1 MIPPQTNKRRPIVEY
16 VAIVTGLALL
26 QVFIFSIQV
35 GQQRGKHDV
44 KAPAV
49 TGHPEFERAYRIH
62 QNTIEQ
68 VIIFLPSLWIFAT
81 YWRPDIAAGLGLLF
95 IVGRQVYRG
104 AYMEDPTKR
113 AAGFATGAIAVLVLL
128 VGGLIGAIM
137 KVV

>member
-1 MIPPQTNKRRPIVEY
+1 M
-16 VAIVTGLALL
+16 
-26 QVFIFSIQV
+26 
-35 GQQRGKHDV
+35 
-44 KAPAV
+44 
-49 TGHPEFERAYRIH
+49 
-62 QNTIEQ
+62 
-68 VIIFLPSLWIFAT
+68 WIFAT

-113 AAGFATGAIAVLVLL
+113 AAGFATGAIAILVLL